1 MINRTVQQASHD
13 LVFIGDSL
21 IADNNWQARMPFCTI
36 HNYGVPGATTDDLL
50 SSLANLG
57 DRVPSPAAILIMI
70 GTNDLLSGKI
80 GFVDTIRQ
88 VVIQLS
94 QNFPTAEIIVTSLL
108 PMQLSSP
115 NIEAI
120 QWINEDI
127 KTMTMQ
133 TGSCFLDI
141 FAKFTLAGDGLFQ
154 EDGVHLTSRA
164 YDIWT
169 KSLLEHVAFLLE
181 NDED

>member
-1 MINRTVQQASHD
+1 MIIRPVQQASHD
-13 LVFIGDSL
+13 LLFIGDSL
-21 IADNNWQARMPFCTI
+21 IADNNWQARMPFCTV
-36 HNYGVPGATTDDLL
+36 HNCGVPGATTDDLL
-50 SSLANLG
+50 ASLASLG

-70 GTNDLLSGKI
+70 GTNDLLSGRI

-94 QNFPTAEIIVTSLL
+94 QTFPTAEIIVTSLL

-115 NIEAI
+115 NREAI

-141 FAKFTLAGDGLFQ
+141 FTKFTQAGEGLFQ
-154 EDGVHLTSRA
+154 DDGVHLTNRA

>member
-1 MINRTVQQASHD
+1 MNLRTGQQASHD

-21 IADNNWQARMPFCTI
+21 IADNNWQGRMPFCTV
-36 HNYGVPGATTDDLL
+36 HNFGVPGATTSDLL
-50 SSLANLG
+50 ASLASLG
-57 DRVPSPAAILIMI
+57 NRVPSPAAILIMI
-70 GTNDLLSGKI
+70 GTNDLLSGKT

-94 QNFPTAEIIVTSLL
+94 QTFPTAEIIVTSLL

-115 NIEAI
+115 NRESI
-120 QWINEDI
+120 QWVNEEI

-141 FAKFTLAGDGLFQ
+141 FTKFTQAGDGLFQ
-154 EDGVHLTSRA
+154 NDGVHLTGRA